1 MKYKILIVEDTKE
14 DAAQLTTTCH
24 QAGFQTSI
32 ADSGEKA
39 LEMVWTWK
47 PDMLLLD
54 LALPGINGKE
64 VCRIL
69 REDERGRAIP
79 VIMVTGAK
87 ERADILA
94 GFAAGTDDYVGK
106 PCEPQELVARMNAV
120 LRRYHK
126 KSSEAEVLRVGKITL
141 DLSKHKVE
149 VDGSNVELTGKEFGL
164 LEVMMKKSGRV
175 LSRQFLLEYVWGYEE
190 EVLTRTIDMHIA
202 RLRQK
207 LGGEG
212 RERIQTVERFG
223 YRFSDE

>member
-1 MKYKILIVEDTKE
+1 MKYKILIVEDNKD
-14 DAAQLTTTCH
+14 DAALLTTACG

-39 LEMVWTWK
+39 LEMVWSWK

-54 LALPGINGKE
+54 LGLPGINGKE

-69 REDERGRAIP
+69 REDERGRLIP
-79 VIMVTGAK
+79 VIMISGAK

-94 GFAAGTDDYVGK
+94 GFAAGTDDYITK
-106 PCEPQELVARMNAV
+106 PFEAQELVARMNAV

-126 KSSEAEVLRVGKITL
+126 KSSEGEVLKVGRVML
-141 DLSKHKVE
+141 DLSKHRVE
-149 VDGSNVELTGKEFGL
+149 VDGSTVKLTGKEFGL

-207 LGGEG
+207 LGNEG

>member
-1 MKYKILIVEDTKE
+1 MKYKILVVEDNKE
-14 DAAQLTTTCH
+14 DAAQLTTACH
-24 QAGFQTSI
+24 QAGFQTSL

-54 LALPGINGKE
+54 LVLPGIGGKE

-69 REDERGRAIP
+69 REDDRGRSIP
-79 VIMVTGAK
+79 LIMVSAAK

-94 GFAAGTDDYVGK
+94 GFAAGTDDYLVK
-106 PCEPQELVARMNAV
+106 PVEPQELVARMNAV

-126 KSSEAEVLRVGKITL
+126 KNGEAEVLHVGKVML
-141 DLSKHKVE
+141 DLSKHRVE
-149 VDGSNVELTGKEFGL
+149 VDGQTVKLTGKEFGL

-207 LGGEG
+207 LGDEG

>member
-1 MKYKILIVEDTKE
+1 MKYKILVVEDNKE
-14 DAAQLTTTCH
+14 DAALLTATCS
-24 QAGFQTSI
+24 QGGFQTAL

-54 LALPGINGKE
+54 LMLPGIGGKE

-69 REDERGRAIP
+69 REDDRGRAIP
-79 VIMVTGAK
+79 LIMVTSAK
-87 ERADILA
+87 DRADILA
-94 GFAAGTDDYVGK
+94 GFAAGADDYLTK
-106 PCEPQELVARMNAV
+106 PFEPQELIARMNAV

-126 KSSEAEVLRVGKITL
+126 KSSEGEVLRVGKVML
-141 DLSKHKVE
+141 DLSKHRVE
-149 VDGSNVELTGKEFGL
+149 VDGASIKLTGKEFGL

-207 LGGEG
+207 LGDEG

>member
-1 MKYKILIVEDTKE
+1 MKYKILVVEDNKE
-14 DAAQLTTTCH
+14 DAAHLINTCH
-24 QAGFQTSI
+24 QAGFQTSQ

-69 REDERGRAIP
+69 RDDERGRTIP
-79 VIMVTGAK
+79 LIMVTAAK

-94 GFAAGTDDYVGK
+94 GFAAGTDDYLTK
-106 PCEPQELVARMNAV
+106 PVEPQELVARMNAV
-120 LRRYHK
+120 LKRYHK
-126 KSSEAEVLRVGKITL
+126 KNGEADVLRVGKVTL
-141 DLSKHKVE
+141 DLSKHRVE
-149 VDGSNVELTGKEFGL
+149 VDGQLVKLTGKEFGL
-164 LEVMMKKSGRV
+164 LEVLMKKSGRV

-207 LGGEG
+207 LGDEG

>member
-1 MKYKILIVEDTKE
+1 MKYKILVVEDNKE
-14 DAAQLTTTCH
+14 DASQLTTACH

-54 LALPGINGKE
+54 LLLPGIGGKE

-69 REDERGRAIP
+69 REDERGRSIP
-79 VIMVTGAK
+79 VIMVTAAK

-94 GFAAGTDDYVGK
+94 GFAAGTDDYLVK
-106 PCEPQELVARMNAV
+106 PSEPQELVARMNAV

-126 KSSEAEVLRVGKITL
+126 KNSDGEVIRVGKIML
-141 DLSKHKVE
+141 DLSKHRVE
-149 VDGSNVELTGKEFGL
+149 VDGQAVELTGKEFGL

-207 LGGEG
+207 LGNEG

>member
-1 MKYKILIVEDTKE
+1 
-14 DAAQLTTTCH
+14 
-24 QAGFQTSI
+24 
-32 ADSGEKA
+32 
-39 LEMVWTWK
+39 
-47 PDMLLLD
+47 MLLLD

-79 VIMVTGAK
+79 LIMVSRAK

-94 GFAAGTDDYVGK
+94 GFAAGTDDYLTK
-106 PCEPQELVARMNAV
+106 PFEPQEFVARMNAV
-120 LRRYHK
+120 LRRYYK
-126 KSSEAEVLRVGKITL
+126 KNGEGEVLKVGNVTL
-141 DLSKHKVE
+141 DLSKHRVE
-149 VDGSNVELTGKEFGL
+149 VGGEAVKFTGKEFGL
-164 LEVMMKKSGRV
+164 FEVMMKKSGRV

-207 LGGEG
+207 LGDEG

>member
-1 MKYKILIVEDTKE
+1 MKYKILIVEDGKE
-14 DAAQLTTTCH
+14 DATHLTNACH
-24 QAGFQTSI
+24 QGGYQTSL

-54 LALPGINGKE
+54 LTLPGIGGKE

-79 VIMVTGAK
+79 VLMVTQAK
-87 ERADILA
+87 ERADILN
-94 GFAAGTDDYVGK
+94 GFAAGADDYLIK
-106 PCEPQELVARMNAV
+106 PIEPQELVARMNAV

-126 KSSEAEVLRVGKITL
+126 KSGESEVLQVGKVML
-141 DLSKHKVE
+141 DFSKHRVE
-149 VDGSNVELTGKEFGL
+149 VDGQPVKLTGKEFGL
-164 LEVMMKKSGRV
+164 LEVLMKKSGRV

-207 LGGEG
+207 LGDEG

>member
-1 MKYKILIVEDTKE
+1 MKYKILVVEDNKN
-14 DAAQLTTTCH
+14 DAEQLTNACH
-24 QAGFQTSI
+24 QGGFQTSL

-54 LALPGINGKE
+54 LLLPGIGGKE

-79 VIMVTGAK
+79 LIMISQAK
-87 ERADILA
+87 DRGDVLA
-94 GFAAGTDDYVGK
+94 GFAAGTDDYLTK
-106 PCEPQELVARMNAV
+106 PFEPQELVARMNAV

-126 KSSEAEVLRVGKITL
+126 KNGESEVLCVGKVML
-141 DLSKHKVE
+141 DLSKHRVE
-149 VDGSNVELTGKEFGL
+149 VDGAGVKLTGKEFGL

-207 LGGEG
+207 LGDEG
-212 RERIQTVERFG
+212 RQRIQTVERFG

>member
-1 MKYKILIVEDTKE
+1 MKYKILVVEDNKD
-14 DAAQLTTTCH
+14 DAALVTSACAQG
-24 QAGFQTSI
+24 GFQTTV

-39 LEMVWTWK
+39 LELVWSWK

-69 REDERGRAIP
+69 REDDRGRAIP
-79 VIMVTGAK
+79 LIMVTNAK

-94 GFAAGTDDYVGK
+94 GFAAGTDDYLIK
-106 PCEPQELVARMNAV
+106 PIEPQELIARMNAV

-126 KSSEAEVLRVGKITL
+126 KTGEGEVLRVGKVNL
-141 DLSKHKVE
+141 DFSKHRVE
-149 VDGSNVELTGKEFGL
+149 VDGSTVKLTGKEFGL
-164 LEVMMKKSGRV
+164 LEVLMKKSGRV

-207 LGGEG
+207 LGDEG

>member
-1 MKYKILIVEDTKE
+1 MKYKILIVEDNKE
-14 DAAQLTTTCH
+14 DATQLTGTCH

-54 LALPGINGKE
+54 LVLPGINGKE

-94 GFAAGTDDYVGK
+94 GFTAGTDDYVTK

-126 KSSEAEVLRVGKITL
+126 KTNEAEVLKVGKITL

-207 LGGEG
+207 LGAEG

>member
-14 DAAQLTTTCH
+14 DASQIVGACQS
-24 QAGFQTSI
+24 AGFQTSV

-54 LALPGINGKE
+54 LLLPGIGGKE

-79 VIMVTGAK
+79 LIMVSQSK

-94 GFAAGTDDYVGK
+94 GFAAGTDDYLTK
-106 PCEPQELVARMNAV
+106 PFEPQELIARMNAV

-126 KSSEAEVLRVGKITL
+126 KNGESEVLIVGKVML
-141 DLSKHKVE
+141 DLSKHRVE
-149 VDGSNVELTGKEFGL
+149 VDGLGVKLTGKEFGL

-207 LGGEG
+207 LGEEG

>member
-1 MKYKILIVEDTKE
+1 LKYKILVVEDSKT
-14 DAAQLTTTCH
+14 DAEQLTSAC
-24 QAGFQTSI
+24 QQGGFQTSL

-69 REDERGRAIP
+69 REDDRGKAIP
-79 VIMVTGAK
+79 LIMVSAAK
-87 ERADILA
+87 ERGDILA
-94 GFAAGTDDYVGK
+94 GFAAGTDDYLTK
-106 PCEPQELVARMNAV
+106 PFEPQELVARMNAV
-120 LRRYHK
+120 LRRYYK
-126 KSSEAEVLRVGKITL
+126 KNGEGEILRVGKVTL
-141 DLSKHKVE
+141 DLSKHRVE
-149 VDGSNVELTGKEFGL
+149 VSGENIKLTGKEFGL

-207 LGGEG
+207 LGDEG

>member
-1 MKYKILIVEDTKE
+1 MKYKILIVEDSKE
-14 DAAQLTTTCH
+14 DAAQVISAC
-24 QAGFQTSI
+24 QAAGFQHSL

-39 LEMVWTWK
+39 LELVWSWK

-79 VIMVTGAK
+79 VIMISQAK

-94 GFAAGTDDYVGK
+94 GFAAGTDDYLTK
-106 PCEPQELVARMNAV
+106 PVELQELVARMNAV

-126 KSSEAEVLRVGKITL
+126 KSGEGEVLQIGKVML
-141 DLSKHKVE
+141 DLSKHRVE
-149 VDGSNVELTGKEFGL
+149 VGGEVAKLTGKEFGL

-207 LGGEG
+207 LGDEG

>member
-1 MKYKILIVEDTKE
+1 MKYKILVVEDSKS
-14 DAAQLTTTCH
+14 DAEQLTVAC
-24 QAGFQTSI
+24 QQGGFQTSLVE
-32 ADSGEKA
+32 SGEKA

-54 LALPGINGKE
+54 LSLPGINGKE

-69 REDERGRAIP
+69 REDDRGKAIP
-79 VIMVTGAK
+79 LIMVSAAK
-87 ERADILA
+87 ERGDILA
-94 GFAAGTDDYVGK
+94 GFAAGTDDYLTK
-106 PCEPQELVARMNAV
+106 PVEPQELVARMNAV
-120 LRRYHK
+120 LRRYFK
-126 KSSEAEVLRVGKITL
+126 KNGEGEILRVGKVTL
-141 DLSKHKVE
+141 DLSKHRVE
-149 VDGSNVELTGKEFGL
+149 VSGEPIKLTGKEFGL

-207 LGGEG
+207 LGDEG